1 MFDIE
6 KMKAKGMD
14 PVQIEIC
21 RQINEN
27 NAKRDSCRTHEFEKF
42 KGSRPGEYICKN
54 CGCKESIRFVAGYR
68 QGLEHG
74 NAERLAE
81 RNC

>member
-14 PVQIEIC
+14 PRQIEIC

-27 NAKRDSCRTHEFEKF
+27 SAKRDSCTLHEFER
-42 KGSRPGEYICKN
+42 GSRTGEYICKN
-54 CGCKESIRFVAGYR
+54 CGCKEGPEFVVGYR
-68 QGLEHG
+68 QGLKHG
-74 NAERLAE
+74 KEGAESE
-81 RNC
+81 